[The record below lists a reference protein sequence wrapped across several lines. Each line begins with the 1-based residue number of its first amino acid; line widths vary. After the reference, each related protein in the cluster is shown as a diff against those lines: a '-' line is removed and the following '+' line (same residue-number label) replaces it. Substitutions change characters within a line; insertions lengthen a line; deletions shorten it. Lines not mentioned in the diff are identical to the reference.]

1 MVLLVAKTQD
11 QISQLEAYVYDEF
24 QEKVY
29 ANRDLM
35 LPNFLLCFEWL
46 DVAGSPSSLP
56 KKGFGSHIPVGAMD
70 PVNGIPTLDVLEGM
84 YSDMVIGRPGKSTM
98 HVPVPLGTGKK
109 RKKKAEY
116 RAISTNNHA
125 DAVLI
130 L

>member
-1 MVLLVAKTQD
+1 MVVVAKTQD
-11 QISQLEAYVYDEF
+11 QISQLEVYVYDEF
-24 QEKVY
+24 QEDVY
-29 ANRDLM
+29 ADHDLM

-56 KKGFGSHIPVGAMD
+56 KKVFRSHIPAGAMD
-70 PVNGIPTLDVLEGM
+70 PVIGIPALDVLEGM
-84 YSDMVIGRPGKSTM
+84 YSDVVIGRPGKSTM

-109 RKKKAEY
+109 RKKKAEH